1 MLLMLI
7 NIKSKCE
14 TFVRFSENNYW
25 VNSKDSHD
33 WFQWYIRYWL
43 GRRSLDNKRQK
54 NKWKGTVSRFKSKL
68 VKMIKDANVRF
79 DDYSISLKIRQILL
93 HWGYELVE
101 NDLL

>member
-14 TFVRFSENNYW
+14 TFVRFLENNYW

-33 WFQWYIRYWL
+33 WFQWYSRYWL

-54 NKWKGTVSRFKSKL
+54 K
-68 VKMIKDANVRF
+68 
-79 DDYSISLKIRQILL
+79 
-93 HWGYELVE
+93 
-101 NDLL
+101 